1 MARASEASNAPYS
14 AKLSRIAD
22 MKAAVAS
29 AANAPLIIE
38 DVDIASPGAR
48 EALVKLMA
56 SGVCHSDWHIL
67 KGEWGH
73 ALFPAILGHEGA
85 GVVVAVGGE
94 VTRLAPGDHVILSWR
109 TSCGICEMCQ
119 RGYPALCLAPPVS
132 PSKPKRA
139 GTDQVLG
146 AAAGLGTF
154 AGYAL
159 VPEIAAVA
167 IDADIP
173 FAQAALLG
181 CGVMT
186 GVGAAINTAQVRPG
200 STCAVFGCGGVG
212 LNVIQGCAIAGAD
225 MIVAVDMLDNKLEM
239 GRMFGATHLVNA
251 SRGDP
256 VQQILDLTGGLGVHY
271 AFEAIGLVPDPF
283 LQSVLCTRRRGVT
296 TWVGHAPLNT
306 PVTIDARALMQEK
319 TVMASMYG
327 SARPHIDFPR
337 LLNLY
342 RDGKLKLDELIT
354 RRFELSE
361 VNEAFEVLKRGEV
374 ARSVLN
380 LERVD

>member
-1 MARASEASNAPYS
+1 
-14 AKLSRIAD
+14 
-22 MKAAVAS
+22 MKAAVAYEP
-29 AANAPLIIE
+29 NASLKIE
-38 DVDIASPGAR
+38 DVDLARPGSR
-48 EALVKLMA
+48 EVLVKLMA

-67 KGEWGH
+67 KGEWGN

-85 GVVVAVGGE
+85 GVVEAVGEE
-94 VTRLAPGDHVILSWR
+94 VTRLKAGDHVILSWR

-119 RGYPALCLAPPVS
+119 RGYPALCLASPVS
-132 PSKPKRA
+132 PNRPKLA
-139 GTDQVLG
+139 GTDNVLG

-159 VPEIAAVA
+159 VPEIAAVL

-200 STCAVFGCGGVG
+200 ATCAVFGCGGVG
-212 LNVIQGCAIAGAD
+212 LNVVQGCAIAGAD
-225 MIVAVDMLDNKLEM
+225 MIIAVDMLDNKLEM
-239 GRMFGATHLVNA
+239 SRTFGATHLVNA

-271 AFEAIGLVPDPF
+271 AFEAIGLVPEPF

-319 TVMASMYG
+319 TIVASMYG

-354 RRFELSE
+354 RRFELTE

-380 LERVD
+380 LETVA

>member
-1 MARASEASNAPYS
+1 MQ
-14 AKLSRIAD
+14 
-22 MKAAVAS
+22 AAVAHE
-29 AANAPLIIE
+29 ANAPLRIE
-38 DVDIASPGAR
+38 DVDLAGEPAAR
-48 EALVKLMA
+48 EVLVKLMA

-67 KGEWGH
+67 KGEWGN

-85 GVVVAVGGE
+85 GVVEQVGAE
-94 VTRLAPGDHVILSWR
+94 VTRLKPGDHVILSWR

-119 RGYPALCLAPPVS
+119 RGYPALCMAS
-132 PSKPKRA
+132 PTSATKPKLSK
-139 GTDQVLG
+139 TQTTLG

-154 AGYAL
+154 AGHAL
-159 VPEIAAVA
+159 VPEIAAVL

-186 GVGAAINTAQVRPG
+186 GVGAAINTARVTPG
-200 STCAVFGCGGVG
+200 ASCAVFGCGGVG
-212 LNVIQGCAIAGAD
+212 LNVIQGCALAGAD
-225 MIVAVDMLDNKLEM
+225 MIIAVDMLDNKLEM
-239 GRMFGATHLVNA
+239 SRTFGATHLVNA
-251 SRGDP
+251 SHGDA

-271 AFEAIGLVPDPF
+271 AFEAIGLVPEPF
-283 LQSVLCTRRRGVT
+283 LWSVLCTRRRGVT

-319 TVMASMYG
+319 TIVASMYG

-354 RRFELSE
+354 RRFPLNE

-380 LERVD
+380 LEAIN

>member
-1 MARASEASNAPYS
+1 
-14 AKLSRIAD
+14 
-22 MKAAVAS
+22 MKAAVAYQ
-29 AANAPLIIE
+29 ANAPLSIE
-38 DVDIASPGAR
+38 DVEIARPGSR
-48 EALVKLMA
+48 EVLVKLMA

-67 KGEWGH
+67 KGEWGD

-85 GVVVAVGGE
+85 GVVEMVGDEVA
-94 VTRLAPGDHVILSWR
+94 RLKAGDHVILSWR

-132 PSKPKRA
+132 ASKPRLA
-139 GTDQVLG
+139 GTDRVLG

-159 VPEIAAVA
+159 VPEIAAVL
-167 IDADIP
+167 IDREVP

-212 LNVIQGCAIAGAD
+212 LNVIQGCAVAGAD
-225 MIVAVDMLDNKLEM
+225 MIIAVDMLDNKLDM
-239 GRMFGATHLVNA
+239 SRTFGATHLVNA
-251 SRGDP
+251 AKGDP

-271 AFEAIGLVPDPF
+271 AFEAIGLVPEPF

-296 TWVGHAPLNT
+296 VWVGHAPLHT

-354 RRFELSE
+354 RRFALAE
-361 VNEAFEVLKRGEV
+361 VNEAFEVLKRGQV

-380 LERVD
+380 LEAVG